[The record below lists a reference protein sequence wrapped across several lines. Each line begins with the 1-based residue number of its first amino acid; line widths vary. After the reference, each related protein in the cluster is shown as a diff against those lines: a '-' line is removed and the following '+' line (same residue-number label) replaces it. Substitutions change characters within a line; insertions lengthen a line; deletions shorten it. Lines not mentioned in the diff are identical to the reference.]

1 MQSLFYLDCEANT
14 KEYEIYQEFYK
25 ISGEKIDFSNPES
38 LEFADNS
45 DLIKMKIKISQQFN
59 GVLIWRYYGNGVTND
74 ANLIGDWF
82 VLNRIVDSDN
92 YEYEGII
99 DAKNFNYI
107 INALKVTDY
116 YYFSELGFKFDICWK
131 VTQPYIPQDSS
142 SDIYYTL
149 TTDSYDDEDL
159 LYNVQMNFFTN
170 FNEDLKNPENL
181 ITWSD
186 LDSKYRDRE
195 DLYVQLVNVS
205 SSSIP
210 SRLYLRATNNYG
222 EIIEDIDKITLK
234 YYVSNAD
241 QDLHGFYS
249 KCSKEF
255 LNKFI
260 DNKLETNSSY
270 STCQKGYIIDE
281 WISTGINN
289 MDIYAVTANDFGFN
303 FIGTN
308 NCGACTELVGG
319 LNMNFSEPF
328 GTIVPSANEYYFSKL
343 ISVWQV
349 DYTDYIKIYINL
361 ENMILEKFFVIIII
375 DNNLGAAEMIK
386 STSFIDGSDIYEGIL
401 ISDTN
406 LSLPIEKAFIVVIT
420 TDLDNIM

>member
-1 MQSLFYLDCEANT
+1 M
-14 KEYEIYQEFYK
+14 
-25 ISGEKIDFSNPES
+25 
-38 LEFADNS
+38 
-45 DLIKMKIKISQQFN
+45 
-59 GVLIWRYYGNGVTND
+59 
-74 ANLIGDWF
+74 
-82 VLNRIVDSDN
+82 
-92 YEYEGII
+92 
-99 DAKNFNYI
+99 
-107 INALKVTDY
+107 
-116 YYFSELGFKFDICWK
+116 
-131 VTQPYIPQDSS
+131 
-142 SDIYYTL
+142 
-149 TTDSYDDEDL
+149 
-159 LYNVQMNFFTN
+159 
-170 FNEDLKNPENL
+170 
-181 ITWSD
+181 
-186 LDSKYRDRE
+186 
-195 DLYVQLVNVS
+195 QLVNVS
-205 SSSIP
+205 NNSIIP

-289 MDIYAVTANDFGFN
+289 MDIYAVTANSFGFN

-328 GTIVPSANEYYFSKL
+328 GTIVPGANEYYFSKL

-375 DNNLGAAEMIK
+375 DNNLGTAEMIK

-401 ISDTN
+401 VSDTN
-406 LSLPIEKAFIVVIT
+406 LSLPIEKPFIVIIT